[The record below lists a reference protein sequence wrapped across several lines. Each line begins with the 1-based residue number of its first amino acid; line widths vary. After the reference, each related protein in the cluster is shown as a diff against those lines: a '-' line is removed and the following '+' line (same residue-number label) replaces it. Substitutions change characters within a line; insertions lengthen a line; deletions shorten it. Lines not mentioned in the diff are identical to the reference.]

1 MTYTEANRVA
11 SALKRHGMN
20 INAIRRY
27 HAHDPASWAVEATD
41 PRTDTPVTVHDAG
54 EWGDIAAAASTPT
67 AGRPPVYGER
77 MTARTIRCTDD
88 TWAWILAQG
97 IDYSDGVRKM
107 AAEHKQAKED
117 A

>member
-1 MTYTEANRVA
+1 
-11 SALKRHGMN
+11 
-20 INAIRRY
+20 
-27 HAHDPASWAVEATD
+27 
-41 PRTDTPVTVHDAG
+41 
-54 EWGDIAAAASTPT
+54 
-67 AGRPPVYGER
+67 

>member
-1 MTYTEANRVA
+1 MTRTEANAVA
-11 SALKRHGMN
+11 RDMERCGYTVMSLYRNGGEEWAIDAHASTNMRTVTIHDSAQWIALEP
-20 INAIRRY
+20 
-27 HAHDPASWAVEATD
+27 DV
-41 PRTDTPVTVHDAG
+41 TP
-54 EWGDIAAAASTPT
+54 TPT